1 MNSNKNR
8 KPIYLSA
15 LDAARMI
22 GVTPETVRSYVKR
35 GVLDGRTTTVSCQVL
50 LASIEQMAASDLTSL
65 EQKQQAL
72 MRMKQETED
81 YRKELEATRRRVDSY
96 ARAMEKRYAVDDV
109 MMNIMR
115 NRVQLSEILHA
126 LIDIMDGCKEH
137 HRAAEVMRRVIAGQD
152 YDYIARQAGVGR
164 ERVRQL
170 FFRGCRYLRQ
180 LSSYNEL
187 LEENK
192 RLRAEADEHVAR
204 EVLLNADIER
214 MRTFIESGRMEEAM
228 KSLSATDSEK
238 MASMICA
245 GFLSTPI
252 ECRDLRLSKRT
263 INILKHMDVKSVY
276 DLVLLTPEK
285 ISDVRNA
292 GRKTITEIEDML
304 ELYHLSLD
312 MSNTDIMQWLLV
324 EQAERSVLREGNG
337 KEEPR

>member
-15 LDAARMI
+15 LDAARMM
-22 GVTPETVRSYVKR
+22 GLTPETVRSYVKR

-50 LASIEQMAASDLTSL
+50 LASIEQMASSDLTSL
-65 EQKQQAL
+65 YQKQQAIRK
-72 MRMKQETED
+72 MEEEIEA
-81 YRKELEATRRRVDSY
+81 YRKELDATRRKVY
-96 ARAMEKRYAVDDV
+96 CHARSMEEKFAEDDV
-109 MMNIMR
+109 LRSIMR

-180 LSSYNEL
+180 LSGYTEL

-192 RLRAEADEHVAR
+192 RLRAEAEEHVAR

-214 MRTFIESGRMEEAM
+214 MRTFIDKGMLEQAR
-228 KSLSATDSEK
+228 KSLSDTDSEK
-238 MASMICA
+238 MAEMICA

-252 ECRDLRLSKRT
+252 ESRALHLSTRT
-263 INILKHMDVKSVY
+263 INILKYMDVKSVY
-276 DLVLLTPEK
+276 DLVLLTPDQ
-285 ISDVRNA
+285 ILDVRNA
-292 GRKTITEIEDML
+292 GRKTLTEIEDML
-304 ELYHLSLD
+304 EVHELALD
-312 MSNTDIMQWLLV
+312 MSKMDIMQWLLL
-324 EQAERSVLREGNG
+324 EQAARSVLREGSG
-337 KEEPR
+337 KEDSR